1 MEFIGSLQNTPLPT
15 ILVIGGILLL
25 VLAVASEL
33 GGKITIAPQRQ
44 KSALILGIGLLA
56 IGVALYFIPEGNGK
70 EAESPP
76 AQETTAPAA
85 PTSVPPAAPAE
96 PTAASAPTPL
106 PLSVTVVSTIPENGA
121 ANVPA
126 SLTEIVVVFSTDM
139 RQDSWSFVVA
149 EGGVTP
155 EITGDPVF
163 RDARTCVLPVR
174 LAAGTTYALGINSAT
189 HQGFVSAT
197 DGNAPAIPYTLT
209 FSTAP

>member
-15 ILVIGGILLL
+15 ILVIGGILFL

-56 IGVALYFIPEGNGK
+56 IGVALYFIPGGNGK
-70 EAESPP
+70 ETEPRSEGEAV
-76 AQETTAPAA
+76 TPAA
-85 PTSVPPAAPAE
+85 PTAMPVA
-96 PTAASAPTPL
+96 PTAPG
-106 PLSVTVVSTIPENGA
+106 VVSTIPENGA

-126 SLTEIVVVFSTDM
+126 TVTEIVVVFSADM
-139 RQDSWSFVVA
+139 QPDSWSFVA
-149 EGGVTP
+149 STAGETP

-174 LAAGTTYALGINSAT
+174 LVAGTTYALGINSAT
-189 HQGFVSAT
+189 HQGFVSAA
-197 DGNAPAIPYTLT
+197 DGKMPAIPYTLT
-209 FSTAP
+209 FSTAR

>member
-15 ILVIGGILLL
+15 ILVVGGILLL

-44 KSALILGIGLLA
+44 KSALILGIGLLV
-56 IGVALYFIPEGNGK
+56 IGVALYFIPGGNGTDG
-70 EAESPP
+70 EILPIHDAATPTTPADVPTTVPP
-76 AQETTAPAA
+76 TTAPA
-85 PTSVPPAAPAE
+85 T
-96 PTAASAPTPL
+96 TTAPTPL
-106 PLSVTVVSTIPENGA
+106 SLMVVSTIPENGA
-121 ANVPA
+121 MNVAA
-126 SLTEIVVVFSTDM
+126 SLTEIVVVFSADV

-149 EGGVTP
+149 AGGETP

-189 HQGFVSAT
+189 HQGFVSAV
-197 DGNAPAIPYTLT
+197 DANVPAIPYTLT
-209 FSTAP
+209 FSTTP